1 MARKISGMAV
11 VEDDLDD
18 LFTDEQGVMD
28 TDDKGTIEDSLI
40 DDEGESDEV
49 QPGEETSEAST
60 VVAEVP
66 ATQIEWDEETER
78 KKDESAWMAALKNAK
93 VMLQEAEEQLAD
105 AKENLKIAKSNEKLA
120 LSQLVRIST
129 EGPKFRDKP
138 TPVVAPVD
146 SPVVSSENPTSS
158 DDWRSIQTSTL
169 LEGIE
174 GLGAKKRED
183 LLDSFP
189 TLGSLEDAR
198 AEASKEFVPFRSKL
212 PRGIGEKIADAIEEA
227 MLSAISVKG

>member
-93 VMLQEAEEQLAD
+93 VMLQEAKEQLAD

-120 LSQLVRIST
+120 LYQLVRIST

>member
-1 MARKISGMAV
+1 MARKISGMEV
-11 VEDDLDD
+11 IEDDLDD
-18 LFTDEQGVMD
+18 LFKDDETATD
-28 TDDKGTIEDSLI
+28 TDDKGTIEDSLV

-49 QPGEETSEAST
+49 QPAEEASETST
-60 VVAEVP
+60 VVAEVQ
-66 ATQIEWDEETER
+66 ATQIEWDEATER
-78 KKDESAWMAALKNAK
+78 KKDEDAWMAALRNAK
-93 VMLQEAEEQLAD
+93 VMYQEAEEELSD

-138 TPVVAPVD
+138 TPVVGVVDAPG
-146 SPVVSSENPTSS
+146 SSSDAPAENQD
-158 DDWRSIQTSTL
+158 DDWRTVETATL

-183 LLDSFP
+183 LLDAFP

-198 AEASKEFVPFRSKL
+198 AEASKEFLPFRSKL
-212 PRGIGEKIADAIEEA
+212 PKGIGEKIADAIEEA
-227 MLSAISVKG
+227 MLSAIK

>member
-93 VMLQEAEEQLAD
+93 VMLQEAKEQLAD